1 MGSRPSTFRQR
12 DVTAAIK
19 AIRAGGL
26 SVARVV
32 INRDSVVVYPGS
44 PPPDDTPDE
53 DDAAVEAQFK
63 RNLERAF
70 PKTKGRGR
78 A

>member
-19 AIRAGGL
+19 AIKAGGL

-32 INRDSVVVYPGS
+32 INRDSVVVYPGA
-44 PPPDDTPDE
+44 PLADDTD
-53 DDAAVEAQFK
+53 DDAATRNQFQE
-63 RNLERAF
+63 NLRRAF
-70 PKTKGRGR
+70 PKTKSRS
-78 A
+78 